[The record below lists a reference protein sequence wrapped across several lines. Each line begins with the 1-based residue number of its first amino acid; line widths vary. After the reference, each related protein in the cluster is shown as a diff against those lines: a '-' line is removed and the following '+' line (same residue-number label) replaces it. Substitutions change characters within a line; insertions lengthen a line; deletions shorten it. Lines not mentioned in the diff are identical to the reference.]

1 MQANG
6 WDARDAMERV
16 RKGWSNQLVVPLLHP
31 LIHMALLAHHPMWI
45 SAAFHEQLVLF
56 KLCHYA
62 PGPGNAVYDAWRA
75 RVNARF

>member
-1 MQANG
+1 
-6 WDARDAMERV
+6 
-16 RKGWSNQLVVPLLHP
+16 
-31 LIHMALLAHHPMWI
+31 LLAHHPMWI

-75 RVNARF
+75 RVNTTP